1 MDVCCQQLEHRMGR
15 AVEAAGRARA
25 TRPEQAAVTEVVL
38 FCQEAVNG
46 NTQSLPEY
54 VAQCRA
60 EFSVS

>member
-1 MDVCCQQLEHRMGR
+1 MGR

-25 TRPEQAAVTEVVL
+25 TRPEQAAVTEVLL